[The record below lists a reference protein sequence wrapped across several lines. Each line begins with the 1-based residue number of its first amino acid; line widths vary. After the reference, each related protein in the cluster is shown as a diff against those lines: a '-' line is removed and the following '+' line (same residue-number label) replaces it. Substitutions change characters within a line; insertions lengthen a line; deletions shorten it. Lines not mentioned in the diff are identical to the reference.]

1 MEKKKFK
8 KLVDRMAQ
16 DINSGVLDIS
26 WMFED
31 DKNNKR
37 KYGHN

>member
-1 MEKKKFK
+1 MKQKDFK
-8 KLVDRMAQ
+8 KLVDLMAQ
-16 DINSGVLDIS
+16 DINSGVIDIS

-31 DKNNKR
+31 DKNNKQ